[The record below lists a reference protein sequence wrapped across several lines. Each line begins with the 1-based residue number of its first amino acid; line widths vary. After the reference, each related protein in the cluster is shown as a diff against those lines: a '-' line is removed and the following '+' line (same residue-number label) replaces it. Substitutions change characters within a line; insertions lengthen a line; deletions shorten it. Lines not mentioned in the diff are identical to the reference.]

1 MRVLCHYLITDA
13 RMPAQAADIAGTK
26 PDQIALQNNHPD
38 AAALLQ
44 AAVPNPSPVA
54 LGAARRHRGRR
65 VQVSG

>member
-1 MRVLCHYLITDA
+1 
-13 RMPAQAADIAGTK
+13 MPAQAADIAGTK

-44 AAVPNPSPVA
+44 AARPDPNPA
-54 LGAARRHRGRR
+54 AAGGARRHRGRR